1 MKKILFPILAI
12 ALLAGAMSC
21 QREHPGTAAG
31 DKVNVTFQLGLE
43 GLQTKAFSD
52 GTTATSLDVYV
63 YNVREQST
71 VYLEDLTLQEEEA
84 FVDLTASVSMVL
96 ARGEHYQIVFWAHS
110 PESPYTID
118 EENATLTVDPDGVAN
133 DENRDGFLGVYDA
146 VITEPVSPNVQLK
159 RPFAQINVLT
169 TMEDWEN
176 SQVNGI
182 EFTGSSMTVTAPT
195 ELNLLTGEV
204 SKEAAQTF
212 SMAPIDEDVTIPE
225 FEEGAFVYV
234 AMNYVLADV
243 NASLVGDAGHPFT
256 FEVYRDG
263 QEDFLFQHSMVNVP
277 IQRNYRT
284 IIVGAVFCVD
294 AAFEVE
300 IVPDYEGNLDADDN
314 TATIATITASN
325 VSVEEG
331 KTVAI
336 NATTNSSAAISYVSN
351 DESIATVST
360 DGIVTGVKAGS
371 TTITLSVPKVEGE
384 FTAAS
389 KTITVTVTAAA
400 VNPPVTTNI
409 TIDGTFT
416 DWANVEAIAGTG
428 AIKVMK
434 VASNATQYFFY
445 LEADLTEL
453 NTDTSHSFA
462 NYLTMC
468 FDNGDEQGDH
478 SVSYWKSAQYDL
490 YMQLWLLQSGVPN
503 LAIWSVDG
511 FAHAEAVDGNTAKYE
526 FCWNRSFNTVFSGN
540 TLRLGA
546 YLDAE
551 FVDGSDWLGSLD
563 VIGFAPASDQDMV
576 VVGGSTT
583 PDPGDEPG
591 GDEPGGDEPGTGIT
605 LGDMSYWATGG
616 TALASNN
623 GGTGRIRS
631 WKYAVDD
638 SNLYFY
644 FVLRKEKM
652 RAAYGL
658 SLVFDWAE
666 NSGSYSC
673 DNLSGGELTIAIYP
687 FTNESGGTPVCVN
700 GTISSAWIN
709 ISQDN
714 RDSEN
719 VTNGLTIKAYGLDP
733 DPAASGGDAD
743 YYLEMSIP
751 RSNLPDLPEKGTTI
765 NLGAGYEWY
774 NTGFQE
780 VTI

>member
-1 MKKILFPILAI
+1 MKKFLFPILAI

-118 EENATLTVDPDGVAN
+118 EENATLTVDTDGVAN

-204 SKEAAQTF
+204 SNEAAQTF

-256 FEVYRDG
+256 FEVYREG

-416 DWANVEAIAGTG
+416 DWANVAAITGTG

-434 VASNATQYFFY
+434 VASNATQYFF
-445 LEADLTEL
+445 
-453 NTDTSHSFA
+453 
-462 NYLTMC
+462 
-468 FDNGDEQGDH
+468 
-478 SVSYWKSAQYDL
+478 
-490 YMQLWLLQSGVPN
+490 
-503 LAIWSVDG
+503 
-511 FAHAEAVDGNTAKYE
+511 
-526 FCWNRSFNTVFSGN
+526 
-540 TLRLGA
+540 
-546 YLDAE
+546 
-551 FVDGSDWLGSLD
+551 
-563 VIGFAPASDQDMV
+563 
-576 VVGGSTT
+576 
-583 PDPGDEPG
+583 
-591 GDEPGGDEPGTGIT
+591 
-605 LGDMSYWATGG
+605 
-616 TALASNN
+616 
-623 GGTGRIRS
+623 
-631 WKYAVDD
+631 
-638 SNLYFY
+638 
-644 FVLRKEKM
+644 
-652 RAAYGL
+652 
-658 SLVFDWAE
+658 
-666 NSGSYSC
+666 
-673 DNLSGGELTIAIYP
+673 
-687 FTNESGGTPVCVN
+687 
-700 GTISSAWIN
+700 
-709 ISQDN
+709 
-714 RDSEN
+714 
-719 VTNGLTIKAYGLDP
+719 
-733 DPAASGGDAD
+733 
-743 YYLEMSIP
+743 
-751 RSNLPDLPEKGTTI
+751 
-765 NLGAGYEWY
+765 
-774 NTGFQE
+774 
-780 VTI
+780 